1 MNNKVVHI
9 VVNSFDNDSRVIR
22 ECKTLSE
29 HGNDLTVIAYLEE
42 GLLERESNYGFK
54 TIRIKLFTKKWS
66 SHPFIQVIKYI
77 EFLIRALFTIKS
89 IKPDICHGHDPDG
102 LIIAYFVK
110 LIYKCQLIYDSHEL
124 WAYSNHMRNY
134 NNILYKIGRWIEKII
149 ISKSDAVITVSNS
162 IAKVIQSENNVSNIS
177 VIRNMPEIIT
187 KDYHFSRE
195 DFQFPE
201 CKNII
206 IYVGNVVN
214 GRGINNLIQAMTNVE
229 DDIGLVI
236 MGRESPYRRKMIDR
250 VNKLQLTDRILFV
263 DAVRSE
269 KVVSVCKLANAGI
282 ISSRNVCES
291 YYLCLPNKMFEYIQ
305 AGLPVLCSEFP
316 EMKNIIQH
324 YHVGL
329 TFNPDNPIHI
339 ANKINE
345 IFVTE
350 DKYFG
355 YCDASIEAAKILNWN
370 NEQAKLLAVYNQ
382 H

>member
-29 HGNDLTVIAYLEE
+29 NGNDLTVIAYLED
-42 GLLERESNYGFK
+42 GMLARESNYGFN

-66 SHPFIQVIKYI
+66 NHPFVQVFKYV
-77 EFLIRALFTIKS
+77 EFLFRALFTIKS

-177 VIRNMPEIIT
+177 IIRNMPEIIT
-187 KDYHFSRE
+187 EDYHFSRE

-201 CKNII
+201 CNNII
-206 IYVGNVVN
+206 IYVGNVIN
-214 GRGINNLIQAMTNVE
+214 GRGINNLIQAMTNVQ

-250 VNKLQLTDRILFV
+250 VDELQLTNRISFV

-269 KVVSVCKLANAGI
+269 QVVSVCKLANAGI

-291 YYLCLPNKMFEYIQ
+291 YYLCLPNKIFEYIQ
-305 AGLPVLCSEFP
+305 AGIPVLCSEFP
-316 EMKNIIQH
+316 EMKNVIQH

-339 ANKINE
+339 ARKINE
-345 IFVTE
+345 IFVAE
-350 DKYFG
+350 DKYIGF
-355 YCDASIEAAKILNWN
+355 CDASVEAAKILNWN

>member
-29 HGNDLTVIAYLEE
+29 NGNDLTVIAYLEE
-42 GLLERESNYGFK
+42 GMLARESNYGFK
-54 TIRIKLFTKKWS
+54 TIRIKLFTKEWS
-66 SHPFIQVIKYI
+66 NHPFIQVFKYI

-134 NNILYKIGRWIEKII
+134 NNILYKIGRWIEKKI

-187 KDYHFSRE
+187 EDYHFTRK

-201 CKNII
+201 CNNIV

-214 GRGINNLIQAMTNVE
+214 GRGINNLIQAMTNVQ

-236 MGRESPYRRKMIDR
+236 MGRESPYRQRMIDR
-250 VNKLQLTDRILFV
+250 VDELQLTNRISFV

-269 KVVSVCKLANAGI
+269 QVVSVCKLANAGI

-316 EMKNIIQH
+316 EMKNVIQD

-339 ANKINE
+339 SNKINE
-345 IFVTE
+345 IFVAE
-350 DKYFG
+350 DKYNGF
-355 YCDASIEAAKILNWN
+355 CDASVEAAKILNWN